1 MSILFQPF
9 KAKNI
14 ALENR
19 LIRSATSES
28 LSDPDGRVTEEQI
41 RLYERLARGG
51 VGLIET
57 CFASVHRT
65 GRNLPCGMGIDDDS
79 LIPDLSKLT
88 DVVHRNGSKIIVQ
101 LAHGGAQ
108 TNPKTINARPMAPS
122 RVFQTAF
129 WTFARRMTE
138 DDIWMI
144 VDAFGK
150 AAERAKRAGFDGVQ
164 IHAAHGYLVH
174 QFLARRTNYRRDE
187 WGKGREGRFRF
198 LEEVYRAIRKAVGD
212 DYPIFM
218 KMNVKDYL
226 PGGVDLPYARFVAEA
241 ASGMGV
247 DAIEISGGVYE
258 TILFMTRGG
267 IPVDSILR
275 RAPSRFRHMLHG
287 GVNRLRVPFRF
298 EPAYFRKYAA
308 GVKEVVRCPLI
319 LVGGLRDVAMMEDIV
334 EKKEADLLALS
345 RPLIRNPNLPALMK
359 RGVKAES
366 DCLNCNRC
374 LAAVSLDKPLRCYAK
389 ATP

>member
-1 MSILFQPF
+1 MSILFEPY
-9 KAKNI
+9 KVKNL

-28 LSDPDGRVTEEQI
+28 LSDPDGRVTDAQI
-41 RLYERLARGG
+41 KLYERLAGG
-51 VGLIET
+51 GIGLIET

-79 LIPDLSKLT
+79 LIPELRKLT
-88 DVVHRNGSKIIVQ
+88 DAVHRHGAKIVVQ

-108 TNPKTINARPMAPS
+108 ANPKTINVRPMAPS
-122 RVFQTAF
+122 RIFQTAF
-129 WTFARRMTE
+129 RTFARRMTV
-138 DDIWMI
+138 DDIWMM

-150 AAERAKRAGFDGVQ
+150 AAGRAKEAGFDGVQ

-187 WGKGREGRFRF
+187 WGKGRDGRIRF
-198 LEEVYRAIRKAVGD
+198 LVEVYRAIREAVGD

-226 PGGVDLPYARFVAEA
+226 PGGIAPPYARFVAEA
-241 ASGMGV
+241 ASDLGV

-258 TILFMTRGG
+258 TILFMARGR
-267 IPVDSILR
+267 IPVDTFLR
-275 RAPSRFRHMLHG
+275 RGSSSFRHALQR
-287 GVNRLRVPFRF
+287 GVDRLRVPFRF
-298 EPAYFRKYAA
+298 EPAYFRAYAA
-308 GVKEVVRCPLI
+308 GVKEVIRCPLI
-319 LVGGLRDVAMMEDIV
+319 LVGGLRDVAMMEEIL

-345 RPLIRNPNLPALMK
+345 RPLIRNPNFPAQMK
-359 RGVKAES
+359 RGAKAES

-374 LAAVSLDKPLRCYAK
+374 LAAVSLDKPLRCYAG
-389 ATP
+389 ASR